1 MTTYSVTH
9 SQRIDGYAAVQLLQD
24 APGLAIGRAFNL
36 ASLTHIA
43 ALNGNHTIY
52 SLVDFEL
59 VGVDDQ
65 GDLVFD
71 TDISRPGQ
79 VIFTAAGDDVA
90 RDAETGTLAYNP
102 VATWIVVA
110 DVTEFLGIAAATAND
125 TAFMGSC
132 VNAAN
137 QFAFRRRRE
146 SGYFDSLTSVP
157 SADVKLGTVL
167 YAGALYR
174 ERGSVDSFQS
184 YDSMSMPQPTL
195 SLGRVLQLLGCG
207 RPQVG

>member
-9 SQRIDGYAAVQLLQD
+9 SQRIDGYASVQLLQD

-36 ASLTHIA
+36 ASFTHIA

-79 VIFTAAGDDVA
+79 VIFKAAGDDVA
-90 RDAETGTLAYNP
+90 RDAETGTFAYNP

-146 SGYFDSLTSVP
+146 SGYFDALTSVP

-167 YAGALYR
+167 YAGGLYR

>member
-1 MTTYSVTH
+1 MTTYLVTH
-9 SQRIDGYAAVQLLQD
+9 SQRIDGFAAVQVLQD
-24 APGLAIGRAFNL
+24 IPDLAVGRAFTL
-36 ASLTHIA
+36 AALTHIA
-43 ALNGNHTIY
+43 ALNGNQVIV
-52 SLVDFEL
+52 SLEDFEY

-65 GDLVFD
+65 GDLIFD
-71 TDISRPGQ
+71 TDIRRPGQ
-79 VIFTAAGDDVA
+79 VIFAAAGDNVS
-90 RDAETGTLAYNP
+90 REAETGTFTYNP
-102 VATWIVVA
+102 TATWINVA

-132 VNAAN
+132 VDAAN

-146 SGYFDSLTSVP
+146 SGYFDALTPVP

-167 YAGALYR
+167 YAGGLYR